1 MSFIVKVLSN
11 RKSVE
16 VILKKQSYNLQE
28 DLELLLE
35 LSNYQSITNKSFEEI
50 AAKKRPNRSSES
62 LRSRYQDYLSNIG
75 EAEMKKI
82 VSWV

>member
-1 MSFIVKVLSN
+1 MKERTENERQKFNKQIEKDRAE
-11 RKSVE
+11 RK
-16 VILKKQSYNLQE
+16 
-28 DLELLLE
+28 
-35 LSNYQSITNKSFEEI
+35 I